1 MRISK
6 YTRIWNERD
15 FVLKKKYEALY
26 FLHKQNESSFLNK
39 KIEIEN
45 ILKEFHI

>member
-6 YTRIWNERD
+6 YTKIWNERD
-15 FVLKKKYEALY
+15 FLLKNTKLCI
-26 FLHKQNESSFLNK
+26 FLHKQNESSFLK
-39 KIEIEN
+39 KKNEIEN